1 MASIQNIAGSD
12 LIKNSRT
19 AINEN
24 FKAIASDFAG
34 TAFPTDNLLVGM
46 TCYRADKKQLYRY
59 TDENIW
65 TLETDLSGGTNL
77 VAQANSANVAKKFA
91 SSIKING
98 VDFDGS
104 QDIVTAKWGV
114 GKNITIKDN
123 TEDNSGETVFVDG
136 SEDIVL
142 HLPSFI
148 KADLKG
154 TADKAITAT
163 SATTADKLSSTL
175 SITAGGTGTTTAS
188 EACVAL
194 GIFNGSGHLVL
205 PNGSEFWIE

>member
-77 VAQANSANVAKKFA
+77 VAQANSANVANLAKKLTDDA
-91 SSIKING
+91 WADIPVATDESIQNV
-98 VDFDGS
+98 VD
-104 QDIVTAKWGV
+104 
-114 GKNITIKDN
+114 
-123 TEDNSGETVFVDG
+123 E
-136 SEDIVL
+136 VL
-142 HLPSFI
+142 
-148 KADLKG
+148 G
-154 TADKAITAT
+154 
-163 SATTADKLSSTL
+163 
-175 SITAGGTGTTTAS
+175 
-188 EACVAL
+188 
-194 GIFNGSGHLVL
+194 
-205 PNGSEFWIE
+205 